1 VAGSRARDRAAG
13 GEGGRGKVED
23 GRLREVVAGAVIKAV
38 AAVALLAAVAEAEA
52 NANIVA
58 VEVAVGKATGQ
69 YQRQ

>member
-1 VAGSRARDRAAG
+1 M
-13 GEGGRGKVED
+13 ED